1 MEAVSN
7 TDSGFF
13 RPIPLSDGSLLVTE
27 YTGEGFVPT
36 IIEPE
41 IYEDLGTIVFLGAE
55 LAKKHPVVTEWN
67 VIESLR
73 AVDSEELVTAEGKYR
88 PYRELQYDSGYP
100 VIEGYRD
107 TEAVGWHFQ
116 WSDPAQLHKVGLT
129 TSYSWDDELPS
140 SEEVHVNLEYE
151 ALNWYARYWHNAA
164 DFYDLAGPTLRSR
177 KGDAFIIGYD
187 RALIFDQPRR
197 LDLSAEVGYYTGLD
211 TLPANQNIPTLLIE
225 DILSADVSLAYSH
238 TRKSIGAVDH
248 EKGFRW
254 SIDLMYDESDFSEVF
269 KPHAGLDFGFAL
281 PWKHSSI
288 WLYNAV
294 GRSDG
299 RALDP
304 LGNFY
309 FGGFGNN
316 YVDNREVKRYREY
329 YSMPGFE
336 IDELA
341 GTTFAKSTLEWNL
354 PPVRFREVGTPSF
367 FLKHIRPAVFA
378 SGLRTD
384 PGDPSERTVYSLGAQ
399 LDLEFTLAHRLP
411 MTFSVGYAAGYEEGE
426 RLSDE
431 WMISL
436 KIM

>member
-1 MEAVSN
+1 MR
-7 TDSGFF
+7 DID
-13 RPIPLSDGSLLVTE
+13 P
-27 YTGEGFVPT
+27 
-36 IIEPE
+36 
-41 IYEDLGTIVFLGAE
+41 EDL
-55 LAKKHPVVTEWN
+55 VV
-67 VIESLR
+67 
-73 AVDSEELVTAEGKYR
+73 AEGKYR
-88 PYRELQYDSGYP
+88 PYRELDFDSGYP

-107 TEAVGWHFQ
+107 TEALGVHLQ
-116 WSDPAQLHKVGLT
+116 WADPAQLHKLNFT
-129 TSYSWDDELPS
+129 TSFSRDDELPS
-140 SEEVHVNLEYE
+140 AERVHVNLEYH

-187 RALIFDQPRR
+187 RALVFDEPRR

-225 DILSADVSLAYSH
+225 DILSADIGLAYSH

-254 SIDLMYDESDFSEVF
+254 NINVMYDESDFSEVF

-281 PWKHSSI
+281 PWKHSSV
-288 WLYNAV
+288 WFYNAI
-294 GRSDG
+294 GYSDG
-299 RALDP
+299 GALDP

-341 GTTFAKSTLEWNL
+341 GTTFAKSTFEWNL
-354 PPVRFREVGTPSF
+354 PPLRFREVGTPSF
-367 FLKHIRPAVFA
+367 FLKHIRPALFA

-384 PGDPSERTVYSLGAQ
+384 PGDLSERTVVSAGAQ
-399 LDLEFTLAHRLP
+399 IDLEFTLAHRLP
-411 MTFSVGYAAGYEEGE
+411 MTFSIGYAAGYENGE

-436 KIM
+436 KIL